1 LRFQERSANCRSLGF
16 PGFPVESCGFDQQHV
31 VLFRENHISGA
42 VESCDV
48 GKSGYARDD
57 KGKDNG
63 SIKSGCRTEA
73 FFKSNL
79 DRFG

>member
-1 LRFQERSANCRSLGF
+1 
-16 PGFPVESCGFDQQHV
+16 V

-48 GKSGYARDD
+48 GNPGTLRDDKKERVSEKRGPLPKDRTVVGTVGTSTAALFLCEIKKVTTPRDD

-63 SIKSGCRTEA
+63 S
-73 FFKSNL
+73 
-79 DRFG
+79 